1 MKAQANEGYI
11 RMFLPAKNNWITWS
25 TYQRKFLMEC
35 RNQFI
40 DFFFEY
46 DQKRSMYSEENLK
59 KIENFILNSQN
70 VKSSNN
76 DQNS

>member
-1 MKAQANEGYI
+1 
-11 RMFLPAKNNWITWS
+11 
-25 TYQRKFLMEC
+25 
-35 RNQFI
+35 
-40 DFFFEY
+40 
-46 DQKRSMYSEENLK
+46 MYSEENLK